1 MDNSEFDSEN
11 RTERSYQTGLHYKG
25 LENAGAEELEDDEEE
40 IQMSSQEVLEAL
52 QRAWINEKFAPD
64 VLPYEDALVEMVMIQ
79 LVHMEENL
87 ATANKND
94 LLYIVHRMEVERI
107 RFIVASYL
115 RCRLQKLETYAS
127 HILDVESNRPPN
139 SKRLSE
145 AEQKFTHDF
154 RDIVETHFHELV
166 SRHMPQNHQDD
177 ERARR
182 VVPNLD
188 THVFARARQDVG
200 EYSLAGG
207 EHSVN
212 IHAGAVHLLRYR
224 DIETLVIEGLLEL
237 I

>member
-1 MDNSEFDSEN
+1 MESSEFDSEN
-11 RTERSYQTGLHYKG
+11 QTERSYQTDERYNGS
-25 LENAGAEELEDDEEE
+25 ENALADELEDDEEE

-64 VLPYEDALVEMVMIQ
+64 MLPYEEALVEMVMIQ
-79 LVHMEENL
+79 LVHMEDNL
-87 ATANKND
+87 ETANKND

-127 HILDVESNRPPN
+127 HILDVESARPRN

-145 AEQKFTHDF
+145 AERKFTHDF
-154 RDIVETHFHELV
+154 HDSVETHFHELV
-166 SRHMPQNHQDD
+166 TRHMPQNHQDD

-182 VVPNLD
+182 VMPNLN

-212 IHAGAVHLLRYR
+212 IRAGAVHLFRYR
-224 DIETLVIEGLLEL
+224 DIEPLVIEGQLEL

>member
-1 MDNSEFDSEN
+1 MMEHSDFESEN
-11 RTERSYQTGLHYKG
+11 TDLLRNGTS
-25 LENAGAEELEDDEEE
+25 NAEVDAEFEDDEEE

-64 VLPYEDALVEMVMIQ
+64 LLPYEDALVEMVMIQ

-115 RCRLQKLETYAS
+115 RCRLQKLETYAP
-127 HILDVESNRPPN
+127 HIIEVESGRPRN
-139 SKRLSE
+139 SKRLSA
-145 AEQKFTHDF
+145 AEHKFAVD
-154 RDIVETHFHELV
+154 FHESVENHFNELV
-166 SRHMPQNHQDD
+166 TRHMPQNHQDD

-182 VVPNLD
+182 VIPNLD

-207 EHSVN
+207 ELSVN
-212 IHAGAVHLLRYR
+212 IRAGAVHLFRYC
-224 DIETLVIEGLLEL
+224 DIEPLIIEGQLEL